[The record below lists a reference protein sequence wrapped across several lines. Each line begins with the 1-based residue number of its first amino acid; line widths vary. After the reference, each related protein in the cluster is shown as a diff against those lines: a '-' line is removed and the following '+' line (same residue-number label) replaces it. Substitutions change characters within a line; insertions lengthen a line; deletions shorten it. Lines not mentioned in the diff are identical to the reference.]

1 VESDGL
7 DKAISLSSMGI
18 IVSSAEAGKPEKRG
32 RRMRDFR
39 SKSETARREW
49 MVWLYFPVMRVL
61 AIDPAVRNTGYALLE
76 GEARSPVVLGYD
88 VISIPKSLPQSAA
101 LAAVRS
107 HLANLIAKFQ
117 PDEVAVEGIIY
128 VQSHQTAISMGAA
141 RAAALIAAADH
152 GLPVYEY
159 SPKKVKSAV
168 VGKGNA
174 DKSQVA
180 FMVRALLGL
189 AETPPSDA
197 ADALAIGIAHLQAS
211 DPLKAKLL
219 DRRLV

>member
-1 VESDGL
+1 
-7 DKAISLSSMGI
+7 
-18 IVSSAEAGKPEKRG
+18 
-32 RRMRDFR
+32 
-39 SKSETARREW
+39 
-49 MVWLYFPVMRVL
+49 MRVL
-61 AIDPAVRNTGYALLE
+61 AIDPAVRNTGYAVVE
-76 GEARSPVVLGYD
+76 GDPRKPAVLGYD
-88 VISIPKSLPQSAA
+88 VISIPQRLCQSAA
-101 LAAVRS
+101 LSAVRS
-107 HLANLIAKFQ
+107 HLVNLIAKFQ

-128 VQSHQTAISMGAA
+128 VQSHQTAITMGAA

-159 SPKKVKSAV
+159 PPKKVKSAV
-168 VGKGNA
+168 VGNGSA

-189 AETPPSDA
+189 AETPPPDA

-219 DRRLV
+219 ERRLV

>member
-1 VESDGL
+1 
-7 DKAISLSSMGI
+7 
-18 IVSSAEAGKPEKRG
+18 
-32 RRMRDFR
+32 
-39 SKSETARREW
+39 
-49 MVWLYFPVMRVL
+49 MRVL
-61 AIDPAVRNTGYALLE
+61 AIDPAVRNTGYAVLE
-76 GEARSPVVLGYD
+76 GDARHPRALAYE
-88 VISIPKSLPQSAA
+88 VISIPQKLPQSAA

-107 HLANLIAKFQ
+107 HLSNVIAKHQ

-159 SPKKVKSAV
+159 APRKVKMAV
-168 VGKGNA
+168 VGNGNA

-189 AETPPSDA
+189 SETPPPDA
-197 ADALAIGIAHLQAS
+197 ADALAIALAHLQAS
-211 DPLKAKLL
+211 DPLKARLL

>member
-1 VESDGL
+1 MTRHRIGGL
-7 DKAISLSSMGI
+7 
-18 IVSSAEAGKPEKRG
+18 
-32 RRMRDFR
+32 
-39 SKSETARREW
+39 
-49 MVWLYFPVMRVL
+49 
-61 AIDPAVRNTGYALLE
+61 
-76 GEARSPVVLGYD
+76 
-88 VISIPKSLPQSAA
+88 LPQLRQRAA
-101 LAAVRS
+101 LRQRLTPLRQVGQQPVHGGGAA
-107 HLANLIAKFQ
+107 
-117 PDEVAVEGIIY
+117 
-128 VQSHQTAISMGAA
+128 GAA

-168 VGKGNA
+168 VGNGNA

>member
-1 VESDGL
+1 
-7 DKAISLSSMGI
+7 
-18 IVSSAEAGKPEKRG
+18 
-32 RRMRDFR
+32 
-39 SKSETARREW
+39 
-49 MVWLYFPVMRVL
+49 MRVL

-76 GEARSPVVLGYD
+76 GDPRKPTVLGYD
-88 VISIPKSLPQSAA
+88 VISIPQKLAQSAA
-101 LAAVRS
+101 LSAVRS
-107 HLANLIAKFQ
+107 HLVHVIGKFQ

-159 SPKKVKSAV
+159 APRKVKMAV
-168 VGKGNA
+168 VGNGNA

-189 AETPPSDA
+189 SETPPPDA
-197 ADALAIGIAHLQAS
+197 ADALAIAMAHLQAS

-219 DRRLV
+219 DRRRI